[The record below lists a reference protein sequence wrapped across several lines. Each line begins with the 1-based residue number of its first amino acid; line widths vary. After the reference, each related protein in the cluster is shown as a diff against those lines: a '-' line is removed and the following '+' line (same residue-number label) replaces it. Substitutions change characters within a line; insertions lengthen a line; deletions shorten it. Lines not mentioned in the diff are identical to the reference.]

1 MARWGILVVAVA
13 AALTAPACRKK
24 QQIAV
29 DTSEAKDIPR
39 EIALQKLQ
47 ELLPTA
53 EYFASSVP
61 KESYKAADVKEVRV
75 TATGLE
81 VIPFS
86 AKDKTLVLS
95 YGDMTE
101 VRLDQSG
108 KYFLARIFSVLQTDK
123 GKEHLAFTWRIQETP
138 KQVVELL
145 EAVRQKR

>member
-1 MARWGILVVAVA
+1 MRRMAVLVVVL
-13 AALTAPACRKK
+13 AALAPACKKK

-53 EYFASSVP
+53 TSVACTVP
-61 KESYKAADVKEVRV
+61 KEYYKASEVKEWR
-75 TATGLE
+75 AGNLGLE
-81 VIPFS
+81 ILPAN
-86 AKDKTLVLS
+86 AKDKPLS
-95 YGDMTE
+95 LAYADMTE
-101 VRLDQSG
+101 LRLDRSG
-108 KYFLARIFSVLQTDK
+108 STYLARIFSVHQKDK
-123 GKEHLAFTWRIQETP
+123 GKEHLAFSWAAQEPP